1 MKVGMGFH
9 RKLLGNRA
17 PVVSEEASDALVR
30 VLVDAVNEN
39 DTYSGGHSHR
49 VADYSASVARLLG
62 FGDEDVELVTK
73 AATVHDIGKIGIPE
87 HVLRK
92 PGKLTDEELHLI
104 RLHPIFGASVLSRT
118 SNLKRLIPIVLHH
131 HERWDGEGYP
141 SGLSEVDIPIE
152 ARIIFVC
159 DAFDAMTVGR
169 PHGEVL
175 STQEAL
181 VELHN
186 GAGTQFDP
194 LLVDAMHE
202 AFRNGLLDSAPGNR
216 SLIDLVN

>member
-1 MKVGMGFH
+1 
-9 RKLLGNRA
+9 
-17 PVVSEEASDALVR
+17 
-30 VLVDAVNEN
+30 
-39 DTYSGGHSHR
+39 
-49 VADYSASVARLLG
+49 
-62 FGDEDVELVTK
+62 
-73 AATVHDIGKIGIPE
+73 
-87 HVLRK
+87 
-92 PGKLTDEELHLI
+92 LTDEELHLI

-118 SNLKRLIPIVLHH
+118 SSLKKLIPIVLHH
-131 HERWDGEGYP
+131 HERWDGQGYP

-175 STQEAL
+175 STDEAL
-181 VELHN
+181 AELTSS
-186 GAGTQFDP
+186 AGTQFDP

-202 AFRNGLLDSAPGNR
+202 AHRNGLLDMAPGNR